1 MKTLDQLQAELAQAI
16 KDCERYAQPA
26 HMVRNCPSDL
36 QARDMAWR
44 KRNALEYQ
52 IAESKKDLLITVDK
66 CLALDK

>member
-16 KDCERYAQPA
+16 KDCERYTRPA
-26 HMVRNCPSDL
+26 HQVRNCPSDL
-36 QARDMAWR
+36 QDSDMAWR

-52 IAESKKDLLITVDK
+52 IAERKKDLLITVDK

>member
-16 KDCERYAQPA
+16 KDCDRYTRPA
-26 HMVRNCPSDL
+26 HQVRNCPSAL
-36 QARDMAWR
+36 QDSDMAWR

-52 IAESKKDLLITVDK
+52 IAERKKDLLITVDK